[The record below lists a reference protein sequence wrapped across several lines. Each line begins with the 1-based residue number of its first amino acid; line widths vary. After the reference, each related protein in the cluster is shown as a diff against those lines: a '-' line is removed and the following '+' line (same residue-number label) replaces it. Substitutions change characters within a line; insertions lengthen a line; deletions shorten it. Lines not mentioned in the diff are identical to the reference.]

1 MTSALS
7 KQLAVIF
14 WISSTAT
21 TVLHGQLEEKKDDPF
36 SQKNQSQNQIQYQQ
50 SLQNLKMAVMDGPV
64 DPREYIVGPG
74 DIYSV
79 NIWISPPL
87 NLQLPV
93 TPEGSIIIPTVGEV
107 SVAGLH
113 LDAAKEKIAAEI
125 RKKYISG
132 NISFTLLTPRVF
144 EVRVTGFGFLEATV
158 YVQATGRAQD
168 AIALAKNQ
176 TDELLNT
183 MNMTGEGTKSTKL
196 SREEAQKLS
205 VQGSLRHIEIRH
217 RDGTESKADI
227 ERFIATRERTCNP
240 LLRDGDVVIVPA
252 RNILR
257 DFVGVYGAVNGEGA
271 YEFVDGD
278 SLMSMIQIA
287 RGCSPLADSSHV
299 AITRTDA
306 AGDTMQTISADL
318 TAIAAGAS
326 PNVSLQRGDR
336 IVVREKTELR
346 RDYKVHMEG
355 EVLYPGYYPIT
366 RDSSRLSEIIKRAG
380 GLKET
385 ASLEA
390 SHILRDSKP
399 SEKVKIDQLENARG
413 RTSQEDS
420 AYYHVESEIRM
431 NGELVVADFVSLFA
445 NNDKTKDVILRDGDR
460 IIIAQKVHT
469 VYVFGQVVQPGHV
482 QFSSNQS
489 YKYFIDKAGGFA
501 DDAVKGDVH
510 IIKANSKQWLS
521 PGETTIEE
529 GDYIWVPKEPY
540 RPFSYYI
547 QIYGQLFGIV
557 GTLVT
562 VAVLVVQ
569 LKK

>member
-1 MTSALS
+1 MTVTLS
-7 KQLAVIF
+7 KKLVIMLWINCVAVTFLQAQL
-14 WISSTAT
+14 
-21 TVLHGQLEEKKDDPF
+21 GEKKDDPF
-36 SQKNQSQNQIQYQQ
+36 SQKDQSQNQTQYQQ
-50 SLQNLKMAVMDGPV
+50 NLQNLKMAVMDGPL

-79 NIWISPPL
+79 NIWISPPFS
-87 NLQLPV
+87 LQLPV
-93 TPEGSIIIPTVGEV
+93 TPEGSVIIPTVGEI
-107 SVAGLH
+107 SVAGLR
-113 LDAAKEKIAAEI
+113 LEEAKKRVTAEV

-132 NISFTLLTPRVF
+132 NVSFTLLTPRIF
-144 EVRVTGFGFLEATV
+144 EVRVTGYGFLESTV
-158 YVQATGRAQD
+158 YMQATQRAQD
-168 AIALAKNQ
+168 AISLAKSK
-176 TDELLNT
+176 TDELLNA
-183 MNMTGEGTKSTKL
+183 MKPAGESTSTTKL
-196 SREEAQKLS
+196 TTEETQKLS
-205 VQGSLRHIEIRH
+205 IQGSLRKIMIRH
-217 RDGTESKADI
+217 KDGSESTADI
-227 ERFIATRERTCNP
+227 EKYFATKDSKCNP
-240 LLRDGDVVIVPA
+240 LLQDGDVVIVPA
-252 RNILR
+252 RNIIK

-278 SLMSMIQIA
+278 SLMSIIQIA

-299 AITRTDA
+299 FISRTDA
-306 AGDTMQTISADL
+306 EGSKLQTISADISS
-318 TAIAAGAS
+318 IAAGTS
-326 PNVSLQRGDR
+326 PNIPLQRGDR
-336 IVVREKTELR
+336 IVVGEKAELQ
-346 RDYKVHMEG
+346 RDFKVHIEG
-355 EVLYPGYYPIT
+355 EVLFPGYYPIT
-366 RDSSRLSEIIKRAG
+366 RDSSRLSGIIKRAG

-390 SHILRDSKP
+390 SHILRNSKP

-413 RTSQEDS
+413 MTSQEDS

-445 NNDKTKDVILRDGDR
+445 NNDKTKDVILQDGDR

-489 YKYFIDKAGGFA
+489 YKYFIEKAGGFA
-501 DDAVKGDVH
+501 DDAVKGDVR